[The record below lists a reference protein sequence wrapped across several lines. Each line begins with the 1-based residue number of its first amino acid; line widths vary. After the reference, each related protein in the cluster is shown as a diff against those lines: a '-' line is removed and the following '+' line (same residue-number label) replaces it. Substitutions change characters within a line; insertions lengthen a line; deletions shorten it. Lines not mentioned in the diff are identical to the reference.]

1 MSTIGTRRDA
11 KGFLPRL
18 IRLRDAGRYLGMD
31 QNRFNAEV
39 RPFLTEIP
47 IGIQGIAFDRLEM
60 DAWVD
65 DYRSRNG
72 RPPRKEASWQRE
84 LPDFSDETESG
95 ESISASQDMADC
107 LKAVERVIS
116 QRPSATSRDDSK
128 RSVRRPSTESGR
140 QGRLLRQPRST

>member
-1 MSTIGTRRDA
+1 MERVGVPGEPRAMSNVEPRAHRIDNV
-11 KGFLPRL
+11 PRL

-31 QNRFNAEV
+31 PNRFNAEV

-72 RPPRKEASWQRE
+72 RPPRKEASWQRK
-84 LPDFSDETESG
+84 LPGFRSEAEFG
-95 ESISASQDMADC
+95 ESTSASGDMADC
-107 LKAVERVIS
+107 LKAVEQTIS
-116 QRPSATSRDDSK
+116 RKPSAISRDDSK
-128 RSVRRPSTESGR
+128 RSDRR
-140 QGRLLRQPRST
+140 

>member
-1 MSTIGTRRDA
+1 MSARTGEARAMSNVETRARR
-11 KGFLPRL
+11 LESVPRL

-31 QNRFNAEV
+31 PNRFNAEV

-72 RPPRKEASWQRE
+72 RPPRKEASWQRKF
-84 LPDFSDETESG
+84 PGFRSETESG
-95 ESISASQDMADC
+95 ESTSASRDMADC
-107 LKAVERVIS
+107 LKAVEQTIS
-116 QRPSATSRDDSK
+116 PRPSAISRDDSK
-128 RSVRRPSTESGR
+128 RFVRR
-140 QGRLLRQPRST
+140 

>member
-1 MSTIGTRRDA
+1 
-11 KGFLPRL
+11 
-18 IRLRDAGRYLGMD
+18 MD
-31 QNRFNAEV
+31 PNRFNAEV

-84 LPDFSDETESG
+84 LPGFRDETESG
-95 ESISASQDMADC
+95 ESISASMDMADC
-107 LKAVERVIS
+107 LKAVEQTIS
-116 QRPSATSRDDSK
+116 RRPNAISRDDSK
-128 RSVRRPSTESGR
+128 RSDRR
-140 QGRLLRQPRST
+140 

>member
-1 MSTIGTRRDA
+1 MSNVEPRARRIDTV
-11 KGFLPRL
+11 PRL

-31 QNRFNAEV
+31 PNRFNAEV

-72 RPPRKEASWQRE
+72 RPPRKEASWQRK
-84 LPDFSDETESG
+84 LPGFRSEAEFG
-95 ESISASQDMADC
+95 ESTSASGDMADC
-107 LKAVERVIS
+107 LKAVEQTIS
-116 QRPSATSRDDSK
+116 RRPSAISRDDSK
-128 RSVRRPSTESGR
+128 RSDRR
-140 QGRLLRQPRST
+140 